1 MSQQPTAPSSED
13 RLPSSGESVP
23 PWLTDDQEFEA
34 ILNTLD
40 ALLERY
46 YEALSEAADSIDTCQ
61 MLPLDQDQLVDLG
74 RRMALDKICQRIL
87 AAQHELHGATL
98 DVKLA
103 RREVSPYRS
112 GVSHAHG

>member
-1 MSQQPTAPSSED
+1 MSQQPTAPSSD
-13 RLPSSGESVP
+13 RLPSSGEPVP
-23 PWLTDDQEFEA
+23 SWLVDDQEFEA
-34 ILNTLD
+34 TLNTLD

-46 YEALSEAADSIDTCQ
+46 YDALAEAADTIDTCQ

-74 RRMALDKICQRIL
+74 RRMALDRICQRIL
-87 AAQHELHGATL
+87 AAQHELHGAIL
-98 DVKLA
+98 DVKVA

>member
-13 RLPSSGESVP
+13 RLPISGESVP
-23 PWLTDDQEFEA
+23 PWLVDDQEFEA

-46 YEALSEAADSIDTCQ
+46 YAALSEAADSIDTCQ

-74 RRMALDKICQRIL
+74 RRMALDRICQRIL

-112 GVSHAHG
+112 GVTHAHG